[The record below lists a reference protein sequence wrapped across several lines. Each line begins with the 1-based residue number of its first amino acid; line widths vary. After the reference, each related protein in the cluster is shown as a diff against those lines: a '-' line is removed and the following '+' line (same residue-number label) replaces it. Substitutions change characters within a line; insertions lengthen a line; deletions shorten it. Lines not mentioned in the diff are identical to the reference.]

1 MIKKPKH
8 NKPSLKRNNLPLRPN
23 KPQEK
28 PTLQSVDPNKAERIA
43 KVIARAGICSR
54 REAERYIEE
63 GRVVVNGKKLT
74 SPAFTVTSKDKIV
87 VDGKVLAEKDAVRLF
102 LFHKPGGCLTTN
114 RDDRG
119 RQTIFDVLDRHEP
132 KLPRLVTIGR
142 LDYNTEGLLLLTN
155 DGEFAR
161 HLEHPDNQMLR
172 VYRVRA
178 HGSVTQERLDSLKD
192 GLVVSGIQY
201 GAVTA
206 VLEKQQGGNIW
217 MSVSITEGK
226 NREVRK
232 IMESL
237 GLEVNRLIRLSYGPF
252 ILGGLGKA
260 SVKEYS
266 SKSLYELLPSYFG
279 GKAS

>member
-1 MIKKPKH
+1 MAP
-8 NKPSLKRNNLPLRPN
+8 
-23 KPQEK
+23 
-28 PTLQSVDPNKAERIA
+28 VDPNKTERIA

-63 GRVVVNGKKLT
+63 GRVVVNGQKLT
-74 SPAFTVTSKDKIV
+74 TPAFTVTSKDKIV
-87 VDGKVLAEKDAVRLF
+87 VDGKPIAEKDPVRLF
-102 LFHKPGGCLTTN
+102 LFHKPSGCLTTN

-119 RQTIFDVLDRHEP
+119 RETIFDVLDRYEP
-132 KLPRLVTIGR
+132 KLPRLITVGR

-161 HLEHPDNQMLR
+161 HLEHPDNKMVR

-178 HGSVTQERLDSLKD
+178 HGSVTQERLDKLKE
-192 GLVVSGIQY
+192 GLTVSGVQY
-201 GAVTA
+201 GPVTA
-206 VLEKQQGGNIW
+206 ILEKQQGGNIW
-217 MSVSITEGK
+217 LSVSITEGK

-252 ILGGLGKA
+252 VMGGLGRGG
-260 SVKEYS
+260 VKEYS
-266 SKSLYELLPSYFG
+266 AKALYELLPSYFNAG
-279 GKAS
+279 AV